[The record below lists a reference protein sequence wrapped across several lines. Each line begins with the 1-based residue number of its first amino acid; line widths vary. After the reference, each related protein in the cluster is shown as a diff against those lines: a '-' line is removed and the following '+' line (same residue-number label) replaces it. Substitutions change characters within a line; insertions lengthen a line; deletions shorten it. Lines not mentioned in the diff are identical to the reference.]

1 MKNRPYQDNAQKDI
15 EEFLNNSSFKKG
27 ILVSPTATGKSIY
40 PSIISKVTNEPHLVI
55 QPNLELLEQN
65 VDKARIFGLDPSIYS
80 ASVGSKEISNLTYAT
95 PMSMMANP
103 DHFKHF
109 KKITVDECFS
119 GCTRISCIY
128 NYNKTL
134 RTLWED
140 KYIRNIVLPNIRS
153 YNIKEDIIEEDEI
166 INIKKTG
173 IKKVYNIYLDTKKI
187 IKCTLNHPFLTNNGW
202 KKISDITKKDF
213 IITSYNTESKVTNS
227 YLLPN
232 SIQEQIIIGSEIG
245 DGNLHQLSS
254 NKIRLRIIH
263 CEAQKDYLEWKN
275 NLLWDNKIEK
285 IEKNGYSEKIAY
297 RFSTKMFYKFFD
309 SYDDL
314 LSKLDILGIAILY
327 MDDGSFSKSKN
338 STIYSMCD
346 EEEKV
351 IKLNNRI
358 NEILNIKGVVRSY
371 VKKESGTK
379 INYIVYRVE
388 DTKKISKS
396 IREYIPE
403 VMQYKLREE
412 DRGFYKEIKS
422 IKNTRKVCK
431 IDKIEFYKEEE
442 CFDIEV
448 KKNSNFIICKSKI
461 DNGEIA
467 HNCHLSLSN
476 KMSGGKVSEKGK
488 LSQLIDYIE
497 PDKIIGMTASPIQ
510 LVTTGRGSELKMI
523 DRSMRSYWYK
533 SNIFHIT
540 QIEDI
545 KSEYWADVETV
556 IIKNDK
562 SLLTKAKFNSPE
574 FEKESIIKQYE
585 ANNLQDQIID
595 QYERLLSEGIDSV
608 LTFVPSVEQAV
619 ALKKRRPDFGI
630 VYDKT
635 PKKERKQI
643 VEDFKSG
650 KLKHLINCMVFT
662 AGFDHPKLKAMIIA
676 RETMSLQLFY
686 QIYGRL
692 VRNIYSE
699 GILYKKKGKIID
711 LTGNSERF
719 GDIST
724 MRFEKNDYTN
734 GWGLWN
740 NDRLLTGYPFGDW
753 DMPHRSKFIKN
764 FENKGIISKNEK
776 TNDIEVS
783 FGKDKGQSLIKS
795 FEKDPNYYIWV
806 FEKFDWTKP
815 YNKKLHKPLENLIEK
830 HLMHGR

>member
-65 VDKARIFGLDPSIYS
+65 VDKARIFGFDPSIYS
-80 ASVGSKEISNLTYAT
+80 ASAGSKEISNLTYAT

-109 KKITVDECFS
+109 KKITIDE
-119 GCTRISCIY
+119 
-128 NYNKTL
+128 
-134 RTLWED
+134 
-140 KYIRNIVLPNIRS
+140 
-153 YNIKEDIIEEDEI
+153 
-166 INIKKTG
+166 
-173 IKKVYNIYLDTKKI
+173 
-187 IKCTLNHPFLTNNGW
+187 
-202 KKISDITKKDF
+202 
-213 IITSYNTESKVTNS
+213 
-227 YLLPN
+227 
-232 SIQEQIIIGSEIG
+232 
-245 DGNLHQLSS
+245 
-254 NKIRLRIIH
+254 
-263 CEAQKDYLEWKN
+263 
-275 NLLWDNKIEK
+275 
-285 IEKNGYSEKIAY
+285 
-297 RFSTKMFYKFFD
+297 
-309 SYDDL
+309 
-314 LSKLDILGIAILY
+314 
-327 MDDGSFSKSKN
+327 
-338 STIYSMCD
+338 
-346 EEEKV
+346 
-351 IKLNNRI
+351 
-358 NEILNIKGVVRSY
+358 
-371 VKKESGTK
+371 
-379 INYIVYRVE
+379 
-388 DTKKISKS
+388 
-396 IREYIPE
+396 
-403 VMQYKLREE
+403 
-412 DRGFYKEIKS
+412 
-422 IKNTRKVCK
+422 
-431 IDKIEFYKEEE
+431 
-442 CFDIEV
+442 
-448 KKNSNFIICKSKI
+448 
-461 DNGEIA
+461 
-467 HNCHLSLSN
+467 CHLSLSN

-488 LSQLIDYIE
+488 LSQLIDYIQ

-608 LTFVPSVEQAV
+608 LTFVPSVEQAI

-662 AGFDHPKLKAMIIA
+662 AGFDHPKLKGMIIA

-740 NDRLLTGYPFGDW
+740 DDRLLTGYPFGDW

-764 FENKGIISKNEK
+764 FDKKGIISKNEK

-783 FGKDKGQSLIKS
+783 FGKYKGQSLIKS